1 MALKSDVKKF
11 WKNHPFL
18 TVIYGVVGTYIVS
31 STYNAITAGEG
42 EFWGKKY
49 RPYVSRRFNGLGRT
63 QLGYSNPDPEVI
75 WDPVSHRHFP
85 KSAIMPPPGA
95 PSPLPPPP
103 PGTPPG
109 EEPPRTG
116 EEGHDTDTDMSG
128 LYGWNQQFGGTTST
142 STTTSSSHMP
152 VLRNNNSTYGEES
165 FESPAQFYGLPNG
178 IKRRI
183 MHGSIGD
190 TDMSFTP
197 APELMPTVQERH
209 GEILGYAG
217 HLPEQLAGHGWL

>member
-1 MALKSDVKKF
+1 MALKSDIKKF

-31 STYNAITAGEG
+31 NTYNAITAREG
-42 EFWGKKY
+42 EFWGKGFK
-49 RPYVSRRFNGLGRT
+49 GLGRT

-75 WDPVSHRHFP
+75 WDPVSHRHFRKGQAP
-85 KSAIMPPPGA
+85 LA
-95 PSPLPPPP
+95 PSGPPPP
-103 PGTPPG
+103 PYTPPPPPG

-116 EEGHDTDTDMSG
+116 EEGDDVDTDLSG
-128 LYGWNQQFGGTTST
+128 LYGWNQQFGATTST
-142 STTTSSSHMP
+142 STTTSSSHLP
-152 VLRNNNSTYGEES
+152 ALRSQGSDYGEES

-190 TDMSFTP
+190 TDMSFAP
-197 APELMPTVQERH
+197 APELMSTVQEQR